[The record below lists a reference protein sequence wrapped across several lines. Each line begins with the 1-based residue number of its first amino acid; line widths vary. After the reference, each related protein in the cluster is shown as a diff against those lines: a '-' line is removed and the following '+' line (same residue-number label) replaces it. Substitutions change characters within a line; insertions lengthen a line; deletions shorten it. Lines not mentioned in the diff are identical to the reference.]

1 MKFISSETCPD
12 IGTSCVEIEY
22 KGKTYIGV
30 AHCHPED
37 DFSEYT
43 GCRYAHERA
52 EIAAMKEEWKQKK
65 HDCEECR
72 KFIKA
77 LVSYKTFDPDSQ
89 MAKNMWHQFNCRV
102 KEVNKLAEAISK
114 KMLALDA
121 SIKQQTTI
129 NNAINQRRL
138 INKEKK

>member
-1 MKFISSETCPD
+1 MKVLYNYINGIAKCEILD
-12 IGTSCVEIEY
+12 IDNTSYVGE
-22 KGKTYIGV
+22 

-37 DFSEYT
+37 EFSEYT

-65 HDCEECR
+65 HDCEECH
-72 KFIKA
+72 KFIKT

-114 KMLALDA
+114 KMLALDV